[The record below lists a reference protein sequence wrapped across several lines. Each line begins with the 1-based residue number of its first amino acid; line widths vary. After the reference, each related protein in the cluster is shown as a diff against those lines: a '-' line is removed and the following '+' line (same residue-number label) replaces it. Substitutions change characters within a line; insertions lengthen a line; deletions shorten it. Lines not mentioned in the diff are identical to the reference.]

1 MLYRILFA
9 VLALTFGAGGIGT
22 LLGVRFYTD
31 VLDRVGVKG
40 RLGDLIAL
48 LEIAAGAAL
57 ITGLFYAPLGIA
69 AASGLVAL
77 MFGAVLFHVRAK
89 DYKGLPVPVVLAVLS
104 TSAALA
110 AVASS

>member
-1 MLYRILFA
+1 
-9 VLALTFGAGGIGT
+9 
-22 LLGVRFYTD
+22 
-31 VLDRVGVKG
+31 
-40 RLGDLIAL
+40 
-48 LEIAAGAAL
+48 
-57 ITGLFYAPLGIA
+57 
-69 AASGLVAL
+69 